1 MAEEK
6 KLKWTD
12 VDTRKFPKD
21 LAETLKLYGKADIE
35 LKTRISEAL
44 VANPKQPDLKEGYG
58 YKYSLR
64 VDQET
69 ATVIIGY
76 AEAKLKAG
84 SSGPAFDP
92 FGTDDTE

>member
-1 MAEEK
+1 MAEQE

-21 LAETLKLYGKADIE
+21 LAETLKLYGKADVE
-35 LKTRISEAL
+35 LKTKITEAL
-44 VANPKQPDLKEGYG
+44 IANPKQPDLKDGYG

-64 VDQET
+64 IDQET
-69 ATVIIGY
+69 AIVKIGY